1 MVQRRISSV
10 RVELIK
16 KAREAM
22 LAAVQ
27 IYNNPQITFKAE
39 TFITLSIIAWTYL
52 LHGYYRGQHVE
63 YRYYRYKGKR
73 KYFDKTKHGAYKYWE
88 LEKCLENKKCPV
100 DDDTKKNLLFLIG
113 IRHEIEHQMTDKIDE
128 YLSAKLQACAIN
140 FDYYIG
146 EFFGEKYRLSN
157 ELALAIQF
165 SPLSPQ
171 QKEDLQGN
179 MHIVT
184 NVENFIVSF
193 EQELSEETLKN
204 SRYAYRVLFVP
215 IEAKRRGQAD
225 QVVEFIPS
233 DSAMAEE
240 FEKSYAFIKE
250 TEKPKYR
257 PKDIVEIM
265 KNRGFI
271 GFNMYKH
278 TKLWQDKDAKNP
290 KYGYGVEISG
300 SWYWYQ
306 RWLEF
311 VEQYCIENMAKLK
324 GKE

>member
-1 MVQRRISSV
+1 MVQRSV
-10 RVELIK
+10 GSVKNELIK

-52 LHGYYRGQHVE
+52 LHGYYRGQHID
-63 YRYYRYKGKR
+63 YRYYHHKGKR
-73 KYFDKTKHGAYKYWE
+73 KYFDRTKYGAYKYWE
-88 LEKCLENKKCPV
+88 LEKCLENKKCPI
-100 DDDTKKNLLFLIG
+100 DDESKKNLLFLIG

-146 EFFGEKYRLSN
+146 ELFGEKYRLSD

-165 SPLSPQ
+165 SPLSPE
-171 QKEDLQGN
+171 QKDGLKGN
-179 MHIVT
+179 IHIVT
-184 NVENFIVSF
+184 NVENFVSDF

-204 SRYAYRVLFVP
+204 LRYAYRVIFVP

-233 DSAMAEE
+233 DSEMAEKIE
-240 FEKSYAFIKE
+240 RSYTLIKE

-257 PKDIVEIM
+257 PKDIVDIM
-265 KNRGFI
+265 HNKGFT
-271 GFNMYKH
+271 GFNIYRH
-278 TKLWQDKDAKNP
+278 TKLWQSKDAKNP

-300 SWYWYQ
+300 AWYWYQ
-306 RWLEF
+306 RWLEV
-311 VEQYCIENMAKLK
+311 VEQYCMENKAELK
-324 GKE
+324 GEG